1 MSVVTQITASGE
13 TRDIADSRIG
23 DLSSLQTSEKESIVG
38 AINEIAESSGGGAK
52 VFPFSF
58 PTASSNGVKLTFS
71 SAKVSKEFIDLKAS
85 ADFTFTPT
93 VDSAFSVISQISSS
107 DEVAA
112 FMKEVWGDELDSV
125 GGRSSFSGAINYS
138 SRIGEPGVE
147 TFCTIYISVSFTM
160 LANGKASAA
169 CTYIVSPMVVM
180 SPGTFAYAGETI
192 GKRIPILY

>member
-23 DLSSLQTSEKESIVG
+23 DLSSLQTSEKTSIVG

-58 PTASSNGVKLTFS
+58 PDASGNDVKLTFTS
-71 SAKVSKEFIDLKAS
+71 TKVSKEFVDLKAG

-112 FMKEVWGDELDSV
+112 FMKEVWGDEVGSV
-125 GGRSSFSGAINYS
+125 GGRSSFSGAVNYP
-138 SRIGEPGVE
+138 SRVGEPGVE

-160 LANGKASAA
+160 LTNGKASAA
-169 CTYIVSPMVVM
+169 CTFIVSPMVVM
-180 SPGTFAYAGETI
+180 SPGTFAYAGITI
-192 GKRIPILY
+192 EQRIPILY